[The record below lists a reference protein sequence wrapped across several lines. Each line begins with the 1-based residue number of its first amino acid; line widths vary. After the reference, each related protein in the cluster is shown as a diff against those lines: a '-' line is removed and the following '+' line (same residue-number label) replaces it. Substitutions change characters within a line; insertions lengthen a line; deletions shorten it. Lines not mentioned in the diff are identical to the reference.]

1 MKKLKSTLPNM
12 FFSLTLICI
21 VAAAI
26 LASVNEITA
35 GPIAS
40 TKQAALEAAIKAVTP
55 KYDNNPVQ
63 EATSIVAADG
73 DSLRLYPAKLGD
85 SFVGVAIETRAIG
98 YGGEMTILVGFDG
111 KGTLVNYSILQH
123 SETPGLGARAEKW
136 FRTDKNKQ
144 RVIGRSMEKGSLTVT
159 KDGGD
164 VDAITAAT
172 ITSRAFL
179 KAINKA
185 YNAYAKREA
194 DADSGATLQ
203 DTNIF
208 SSARKEGGIK

>member
-73 DSLRLYPAKLGD
+73 DSLMLYPAKLGD

-111 KGTLVNYSILQH
+111 NGTLVNYSILQH
-123 SETPGLGARAEKW
+123 AETPGLGARAEKW

-144 RVIGRSMEKGSLTVT
+144 RVIGRSMKKGSLTVT

-208 SSARKEGGIK
+208 SSARKEGGLK

>member
-111 KGTLVNYSILQH
+111 NGTLVNYSVLQH
-123 SETPGLGARAEKW
+123 AETPGLGARAEKW